1 MKINISDKKS
11 FVNKFLTPLNKIN
24 ENAVLRRAKDNPKR
38 LTSLTSTNDGTLILY
53 SVYNCSDDLD
63 PVTLNIP
70 ELGKYI
76 KVLNC
81 IDDNSIQIKF
91 DKNCLIYNSDNINFK
106 YHLLEDGILTAPPVS
121 IEKIKSL
128 DFNVNFTLNYS
139 DVLNLLKGST
149 FTTDTNKIYF
159 TYENGCIYGE
169 LTDKQKHNVDI
180 FKQKICDSVTGTLD
194 NPLPL
199 NFEVIRML
207 AGVRFETVKV
217 FINVENNVFL
227 FDISD
232 ENYKLNYIASG
243 YTG

>member
-106 YHLLEDGILTAPPVS
+106 YHLLEDGIS
-121 IEKIKSL
+121 IAHIQKLLGHNNISTTLIYTHIAKDSIQNIKSPL
-128 DFNVNFTLNYS
+128 D
-139 DVLNLLKGST
+139 D
-149 FTTDTNKIYF
+149 
-159 TYENGCIYGE
+159 
-169 LTDKQKHNVDI
+169 
-180 FKQKICDSVTGTLD
+180 
-194 NPLPL
+194 
-199 NFEVIRML
+199 
-207 AGVRFETVKV
+207 
-217 FINVENNVFL
+217 
-227 FDISD
+227 
-232 ENYKLNYIASG
+232 
-243 YTG
+243 